1 MPANTGEGAKMALTD
16 QERSELRTLLEQ
28 RRSAL
33 IEEIRAELARSED
46 EHYLDLAGRV
56 ADTGEAAVADLLV
69 DLDAA
74 MTDRDV
80 RELREVEAALG
91 RLSEG
96 TYGDCVD
103 CGGEIGAARLRANP
117 VARRCIACQTRYER
131 NTAQGGT
138 PSL

>member
-1 MPANTGEGAKMALTD
+1 MALSEKDRT
-16 QERSELRTLLEQ
+16 ELRRMLEQ

-46 EHYLDLAGRV
+46 QRYVDLAGRV
-56 ADTGEAAVADLLV
+56 ADSGEAAVADLLV

-80 RELREVEAALG
+80 RELREVEAALARMDDG
-91 RLSEG
+91 S
-96 TYGDCVD
+96 YGECRD
-103 CGGEIGAARLRANP
+103 CGVDIDPARLRANP
-117 VARRCIACQTRYER
+117 IAMRCIGCQTRYEHGS
-131 NTAQGGT
+131 AGGRT

>member
-1 MPANTGEGAKMALTD
+1 MALT
-16 QERSELRTLLEQ
+16 EHESSELRSLLEQ
-28 RRSAL
+28 RRRAL

-56 ADTGEAAVADLLV
+56 ADSGEAAVADLLV

-80 RELREVEAALG
+80 RELREVEAAL
-91 RLSEG
+91 RRVSDG
-96 TYGDCVD
+96 TYGDCMD
-103 CGGEIGAARLRANP
+103 CGGEIGVARLRANP
-117 VARRCIACQTRYER
+117 VATRCIACQTRYER
-131 NTAQGGT
+131 TTAHGGT